1 MRGLRD
7 KDLGILSPIICSF
20 HPLNL
25 VLYKE
30 LIMTVNTIPIP
41 NTRFKFG
48 WITLLVAAALM
59 ALMHFSL
66 IFILDDPVLF
76 TGFTIFNLYALLV
89 ILIPFRRGEKWAWMT
104 TWLLPIGLALPAALD
119 PDIMIFYFAVAAICV
134 LGLVLSMQ
142 TFFSKK

>member
-1 MRGLRD
+1 
-7 KDLGILSPIICSF
+7 
-20 HPLNL
+20 
-25 VLYKE
+25 
-30 LIMTVNTIPIP
+30 MTVNTIPIP

-66 IFILDDPVLF
+66 IFFLDEPVLF
-76 TGFTIFNLYALLV
+76 TGFAVFNIYALIV
-89 ILIPFRRGEKWAWMT
+89 IWIPFRRGEKWAWMT